1 MTPAGQV
8 IDSRTDTSSPR
19 DEYQLMS
26 AREGVDSKTSQRTCF
41 AALLS
46 ADIVAVMLSLIASFA
61 CSQAVHRLALP
72 GHHLFMDAAQRRNAL
87 LELGLPIVGV
97 LVIHMAQ
104 GHYYRRIPFW
114 SEARQ
119 VILSCIIGLLTSGLL
134 EFLSRLQPSRLF
146 LIGTWLVTP
155 IFILSLRRVTK
166 RGLTLAGLWQIPVL
180 IVGDQVN
187 VRSAR
192 AVLLSEPIL
201 GYHVADCVDPASLA
215 LIAGELGWQ
224 RLLQRYGAQLVI
236 VAFDSQCYPKRD
248 FVESLVR
255 EHIPFAMMPQSD
267 GLPVF
272 GFQWN
277 YFFSHD
283 TMLVTYR
290 NNLAKPLQRTAKIAF
305 DLSVATLALIVLA
318 PLLLLVALLVK
329 LDGGP
334 VLFLHTRIGAG
345 GREFRCLKFRSMSVH
360 GDIILQRLLIRNPAA
375 AAEWAA
381 THKLRN
387 DPRVTRIGRLLRKT
401 SLDELPQL
409 LNVLRLEMSLVGPRP
424 IVRHEVP
431 RYAEDIAYYYEARPG
446 ITGLWQVS
454 GRSDAT
460 YERRVRLDCWY
471 VKNWT
476 VWHDIAILA
485 KTIPII
491 LNRKGAY

>member
-1 MTPAGQV
+1 
-8 IDSRTDTSSPR
+8 
-19 DEYQLMS
+19 
-26 AREGVDSKTSQRTCF
+26 
-41 AALLS
+41 
-46 ADIVAVMLSLIASFA
+46 MLSLIASFA
-61 CSQAVHRLALP
+61 CSQAVQRLALP

-134 EFLSRLQPSRLF
+134 EFSSRLQPFRLF

-201 GYHVADCVDPASLA
+201 GYHVADCVNPASLA

-236 VAFDSQCYPKRD
+236 VAFNSQCYPKRD
-248 FVESLVR
+248 FVKSLVR

-277 YFFSHD
+277 SYFFSHD

-290 NNLAKPLQRTAKIAF
+290 NNWRSHCSAPPRSPSTFPSRRLRSSCSR
-305 DLSVATLALIVLA
+305 LSCCWS
-318 PLLLLVALLVK
+318 
-329 LDGGP
+329 
-334 VLFLHTRIGAG
+334 
-345 GREFRCLKFRSMSVH
+345 RC
-360 GDIILQRLLIRNPAA
+360 
-375 AAEWAA
+375 
-381 THKLRN
+381 
-387 DPRVTRIGRLLRKT
+387 
-401 SLDELPQL
+401 SL
-409 LNVLRLEMSLVGPRP
+409 
-424 IVRHEVP
+424 
-431 RYAEDIAYYYEARPG
+431 
-446 ITGLWQVS
+446 
-454 GRSDAT
+454 
-460 YERRVRLDCWY
+460 
-471 VKNWT
+471 NWT
-476 VWHDIAILA
+476 VALCCFCILVSEPA
-485 KTIPII
+485 V
-491 LNRKGAY
+491 ASSDV